1 MIKKTDTQFSIQKD
15 SSNVPNKIFDYINKN
30 FENGFISDI
39 NSFKDKNG
47 KLVYT
52 VDISFDNNL
61 YHMRFDSNGALLNR
75 VVEPLLQLLD
85 EEDYLD
91 MD

>member
-1 MIKKTDTQFSIQKD
+1 MVKKSDNKFSIQKD
-15 SSNVPNKIFDYINKN
+15 GGTVPNKIFDYINQN
-30 FENGFISDI
+30 FENGFLSDI

-61 YHMRFDSNGALLNR
+61 YHMRFDSNGTLLNR